1 MGETHALGGER
12 VPEGENPFG
21 DEHVLGGGGI
31 PVGRPQQMALMFE
44 MIKGMQQTQ
53 MELAESLKQL
63 REVNSNKE
71 DHQNKNKNRNHDE
84 RESHNKNDAPFVTM
98 SDVADLLKQEKERP
112 PKELRYFVRKPSYP
126 IELLK
131 KPYPEKYDTPIFALF
146 DGRKESALEHISKFL
161 DSIGPFAVN
170 SELCLLEFSKSLV
183 YRAYSWYTVLPSR
196 SIRMW
201 EDMVESFYSK
211 YFHVEEKIT
220 LVNLHS
226 TKQLIEKTW

>member
-1 MGETHALGGER
+1 MLWERHIFLMVDNSWAGHIPRGENILDGGHIPGGENTLDGGHVLR
-12 VPEGENPFG
+12 GENIP
-21 DEHVLGGGGI
+21 GGG
-31 PVGRPQQMALMFE
+31 PQQMALIFE
-44 MIKGMQQTQ
+44 MIRGMQQAQ
-53 MELAESLKQL
+53 VELTECLKQL
-63 REVNSNKE
+63 KE
-71 DHQNKNKNRNHDE
+71 ANGYKEGHQNKNNNRNHE
-84 RESHNKNDAPFVTM
+84 EIESHNRNDAPFVTM

-183 YRAYSWYTVLPSR
+183 YRAYS
-196 SIRMW
+196 
-201 EDMVESFYSK
+201 
-211 YFHVEEKIT
+211 
-220 LVNLHS
+220 
-226 TKQLIEKTW
+226 